1 MTRRFRRFVRCWRA
15 QLQEQLT
22 RIVEERGKLVDKAQM
37 ALARVAQR
45 YDPERHGERLYEL
58 YQECGKK

>member
-1 MTRRFRRFVRCWRA
+1 MAMTRRFRRFVRRW
-15 QLQEQLT
+15 T
-22 RIVEERGKLVDKAQM
+22 RIVEECGKLVDKAQM